1 MESNLPCKI
10 NINKL
15 RGEIMLKETI
25 QKMLNQQLNAELYSS
40 YEYLAMSAYFES
52 ENLSGFSNWM
62 GIQSREEYGHAMK
75 FYNYLLEARGTIN
88 FSQIDAPKVG
98 WKSVEGVFQDTFK
111 HEQKVT
117 ESIYKLVDQAIT
129 EKDHATNIFLQ
140 WFVTEQ
146 VEEESNAMKI
156 LDRIKLIGDNKSGL
170 LLLDHELGRRAA
182 AK

>member
-1 MESNLPCKI
+1 
-10 NINKL
+10 
-15 RGEIMLKETI
+15 MLKENI

-40 YEYLAMSAYFES
+40 YEYLAMAAFFES

-62 GIQSREEYGHAMK
+62 RIQSREEYGHAIK
-75 FYNYLLEARGTIN
+75 FYNYLLEARGKILLT
-88 FSQIDAPKVG
+88 QIEAPKVG
-98 WKSVEGVFQDTFK
+98 WHSAEEVFLETFK

-117 ESIYKLVDQAIT
+117 ESIYKLVDLSIT

-146 VEEESNAMKI
+146 VEEESNASKI
-156 LDRIKLIGDNKSGL
+156 HDRIKLIGNEKGSL
-170 LLLDHELGRRAA
+170 LLLDHELGQRAS

>member
-1 MESNLPCKI
+1 
-10 NINKL
+10 
-15 RGEIMLKETI
+15 MLKETI

-52 ENLSGFSNWM
+52 ENLSGFSRWM
-62 GIQSREEYGHAMK
+62 RVQSQEEYGHAMK
-75 FYNYLLEARGTIN
+75 FYNYLLEAQGKIVFT
-88 FSQIDAPKVG
+88 QIESPKVG
-98 WKSVEGVFQDTFK
+98 WHSAEEVFKDTFK

-117 ESIYKLVDQAIT
+117 ESIYKLVDQSIS

-146 VEEESNAMKI
+146 VEEESSAQKI
-156 LDRIKLIGDNKSGL
+156 LDKIKLIGDNKSGL
-170 LLLDHELGRRAA
+170 LFLDHELGQRAA

>member
-1 MESNLPCKI
+1 
-10 NINKL
+10 
-15 RGEIMLKETI
+15 MLKETV

-52 ENLSGFSNWM
+52 ENLSGFSKWM
-62 GIQSREEYGHAMK
+62 RVQSQEEYGHAIK
-75 FYNYLLEARGTIN
+75 FYNYLLEARGKIS
-88 FSQIDAPKVG
+88 FMQIEAPKVG
-98 WKSVEGVFQDTFK
+98 WHSAEEVFQDTFK

-117 ESIYKLVDQAIT
+117 ESIYKLVDQSIV

-146 VEEESNAMKI
+146 VEEESTASKI
-156 LDRIKLIGDNKSGL
+156 HDRIKLIGDDKSGL
-170 LLLDHELGRRAA
+170 LYLDHELGQRAS